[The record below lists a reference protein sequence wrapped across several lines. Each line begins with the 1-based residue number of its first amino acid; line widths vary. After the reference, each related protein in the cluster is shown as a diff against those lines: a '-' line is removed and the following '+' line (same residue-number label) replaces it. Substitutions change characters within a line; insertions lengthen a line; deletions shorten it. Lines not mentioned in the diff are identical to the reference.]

1 MPLVTG
7 IRHRAFA
14 LGVAGVIEYG
24 LQALLPVILV
34 RHLDAA
40 AFGDYRLVWLVGT
53 TGLALFTLAIPQSL
67 FYFLPRAD
75 SSGRRRVIG
84 NSFYFLAFSGL
95 LAGATLVAFGPL
107 LPSAVAGLDRYSGV
121 APIFLGLWVL
131 GSLLDVLP
139 TADGRAE
146 WQARSTIALAMFR
159 TIVLAAAAVMT
170 RDGSAVLWFMC
181 VFAFTKVCTVLLYAN
196 GVSNDKGILFDKRQ
210 LILQIKYAF
219 PFALAGGL
227 FALRTQADQWV
238 VAASFPPTAFALI
251 SLATVVLGIST
262 LIRQP
267 VTRAILPKFSALVGA
282 GDLEQAR
289 LLLAKGYPA
298 VAFVL
303 MPAMGLVFVAAKEL
317 VEIIY
322 TRNYVE
328 AAPIMQIYLVGQ
340 MANTFEAGYLLIA
353 INRGKLAASIHG
365 VCLILA
371 VILSLIGIKMFGLNG
386 AAAGSV
392 ICVFIA
398 ELWALFAVAHAL
410 EARPVDIVRF
420 SITARIVL
428 VTVLA
433 VVATLFV
440 RHALEFK
447 IDLGWMLA
455 VESLAYFLCLA
466 VFMWI
471 FGLYQHGLNTVTTFF
486 KRREA

>member
-1 MPLVTG
+1 
-7 IRHRAFA
+7 
-14 LGVAGVIEYG
+14 
-24 LQALLPVILV
+24 
-34 RHLDAA
+34 
-40 AFGDYRLVWLVGT
+40 
-53 TGLALFTLAIPQSL
+53 
-67 FYFLPRAD
+67 
-75 SSGRRRVIG
+75 
-84 NSFYFLAFSGL
+84 
-95 LAGATLVAFGPL
+95 
-107 LPSAVAGLDRYSGV
+107 
-121 APIFLGLWVL
+121 
-131 GSLLDVLP
+131 
-139 TADGRAE
+139 
-146 WQARSTIALAMFR
+146 
-159 TIVLAAAAVMT
+159 
-170 RDGSAVLWFMC
+170 
-181 VFAFTKVCTVLLYAN
+181 
-196 GVSNDKGILFDKRQ
+196 
-210 LILQIKYAF
+210 
-219 PFALAGGL
+219 
-227 FALRTQADQWV
+227 
-238 VAASFPPTAFALI
+238 
-251 SLATVVLGIST
+251 
-262 LIRQP
+262 

-298 VAFVL
+298 VALVL

-340 MANTFEAGYLLIA
+340 MAGTFEAGYLLIA
-353 INRGKLAASIHG
+353 IKRGKLAASIHG
-365 VCLILA
+365 VCLILS
-371 VILSLIGIKMFGLNG
+371 VILCLIGIKMFGLNG

-410 EARPVDIVRF
+410 KARPVDIVRF

-486 KRREA
+486 KR